1 MHWLGLNYDEGPDVG
16 GAKGPYRQSE
26 RFHIYKEYA
35 EKLVEKGEAYYC
47 FCTKERL
54 QKLHDEAEARGE
66 KNNICEC
73 WQYVDYLV
81 PLHQVKS
88 LLMYC

>member
-1 MHWLGLNYDEGPDVG
+1 M
-16 GAKGPYRQSE
+16 
-26 RFHIYKEYA
+26 KEI
-35 EKLVEKGEAYYC
+35 
-47 FCTKERL
+47 
-54 QKLHDEAEARGE
+54 AEARGE

-73 WQYVDYLV
+73 WQYGDYLV